1 MIGREAL
8 SSFNSL
14 KEYLLALG
22 IPGLFLITFLDS
34 VGIPLVGGPDA
45 LILLLA
51 WQKPGHWLLIGLS
64 ATMGSTLGC
73 ATLYGIGRKGGT
85 LALSKVDPARRRRV
99 RERLNRHAL
108 WTVMMAVIAPPP
120 FPTKVFIVTAGV
132 MEMRWD
138 RFLLG
143 VILGRFLRYA
153 SESYLGARY
162 GDEASRLL
170 KAHYPAI
177 SLLVILAIGAWMILR
192 RLRRH
197 SESINVET
205 SPSSER

>member
-1 MIGREAL
+1 MIGRHAL
-8 SSFNSL
+8 SSLNAV

-22 IPGLFLITFLDS
+22 IPGLFLLTFLDS

-51 WQKPGHWLLIGLS
+51 WQKPGHWLLISLS
-64 ATMGSTLGC
+64 ATLGSALGC
-73 ATLYGIGRKGGT
+73 ASLYGISRKGGT
-85 LALSKVDPARRRRV
+85 LVLSRLDPEKRRRA

-108 WTVMMAVIAPPP
+108 WTVMMAVLAPPP
-120 FPTKVFIVTAGV
+120 FPTKVFIVTAGL
-132 MEMRWD
+132 MGMRWD

-143 VILGRFLRYA
+143 VILGRLLRYA
-153 SESYLGARY
+153 SEGYLGAQY

-170 KAHYPAI
+170 KAHYPTV
-177 SLLVILAIGAWMILR
+177 SLLIILAIGAWMILR

-197 SESINVET
+197 SASIGVEAP
-205 SPSSER
+205 PSSDR